1 MLLKETW
8 IETVNEHKK
17 WVLFWKMFYLIKGP
31 FVHLETRITLSFE
44 NSMINITGHFLLQQR
59 RQIRFGCKIGSPA
72 ESVISAAAA
81 MLRQQQQQQQQY
93 NKKNPL
99 LVNETREVSIMYLV
113 QTLLIACRS
122 REVHANKSGNKHFY
136 VFSLSPASSSSS
148 KPKRCFKEPC
158 YYLT

>member
-1 MLLKETW
+1 
-8 IETVNEHKK
+8 
-17 WVLFWKMFYLIKGP
+17 
-31 FVHLETRITLSFE
+31 
-44 NSMINITGHFLLQQR
+44 MINITGHFLLQQR

-72 ESVISAAAA
+72 ESVISAAAT
-81 MLRQQQQQQQQY
+81 MLGKQQQQQQQQQQQY

-148 KPKRCFKEPC
+148 KPKRGFKEPC

>member
-1 MLLKETW
+1 
-8 IETVNEHKK
+8 
-17 WVLFWKMFYLIKGP
+17 MFYLIKDP
-31 FVHLETRITLSFE
+31 FIHLESWLTLSFE

-81 MLRQQQQQQQQY
+81 MLGQQQQLQQQY

-148 KPKRCFKEPC
+148 SKPKRCFKEPC

>member
-1 MLLKETW
+1 
-8 IETVNEHKK
+8 
-17 WVLFWKMFYLIKGP
+17 
-31 FVHLETRITLSFE
+31 
-44 NSMINITGHFLLQQR
+44 MINITGHFLLQQR

-81 MLRQQQQQQQQY
+81 MLRQSTAAAMLGQQQQQQY

-136 VFSLSPASSSSS
+136 VFSLSPASSISSS

>member
-1 MLLKETW
+1 M
-8 IETVNEHKK
+8 VNEHKK

-81 MLRQQQQQQQQY
+81 MLVQQQQQQQQY

-148 KPKRCFKEPC
+148 SKPKRGFKEPC

>member
-1 MLLKETW
+1 
-8 IETVNEHKK
+8 
-17 WVLFWKMFYLIKGP
+17 MFYLIKGP

-81 MLRQQQQQQQQY
+81 AMLGQQQQQQY

-148 KPKRCFKEPC
+148 SKPKRCFKEPC

>member
-1 MLLKETW
+1 
-8 IETVNEHKK
+8 
-17 WVLFWKMFYLIKGP
+17 
-31 FVHLETRITLSFE
+31 
-44 NSMINITGHFLLQQR
+44 MINITGHFLLQQR

-81 MLRQQQQQQQQY
+81 MLGQQQQQQQY

-136 VFSLSPASSSSS
+136 VF
-148 KPKRCFKEPC
+148 F
-158 YYLT
+158 T

>member
-1 MLLKETW
+1 
-8 IETVNEHKK
+8 
-17 WVLFWKMFYLIKGP
+17 
-31 FVHLETRITLSFE
+31 
-44 NSMINITGHFLLQQR
+44 MINITGHFLLQQR

-81 MLRQQQQQQQQY
+81 MLGQQQQQQQQQQY

-122 REVHANKSGNKHFY
+122 RESMQTKVAISTFMF
-136 VFSLSPASSSSS
+136 FSLSPANSSSSIS